1 MKYFTFGRLFLV
13 LAIVA
18 LLFVATLFSAPAQ
31 FPKGTVFRVAQD
43 ESVSSVAERLFDEHI
58 ISSPKLFKSLLI
70 FSTYDK
76 TIQPGPY
83 TFDEKQNIFKVAER
97 LGLGIFETDFIKV
110 TFPEGIPSTEM
121 AKILKK
127 NFENFDEELFVSLA
141 KKEEGFL
148 FPDTYYFDPETTPDA
163 VISQLKS
170 TFFRKTKSLLSDIS
184 DVHETITFASILEK
198 EGRGE
203 EQQKMIAG
211 ILLNRLEKGMLLQV
225 DAPFVYL
232 LGKESK
238 DLTVEDLKLDNP
250 YNTYVYKGLPP
261 GPIGNPGLQAIEAAL
276 SPTQNEYLFYLHDN
290 DGDIHYAK
298 TFAEHVKNKKN
309 YLK

>member
-1 MKYFTFGRLFLV
+1 
-13 LAIVA
+13 
-18 LLFVATLFSAPAQ
+18 
-31 FPKGTVFRVAQD
+31 
-43 ESVSSVAERLFDEHI
+43 
-58 ISSPKLFKSLLI
+58 
-70 FSTYDK
+70 
-76 TIQPGPY
+76 
-83 TFDEKQNIFKVAER
+83 
-97 LGLGIFETDFIKV
+97 
-110 TFPEGIPSTEM
+110 
-121 AKILKK
+121 
-127 NFENFDEELFVSLA
+127 
-141 KKEEGFL
+141 
-148 FPDTYYFDPETTPDA
+148 
-163 VISQLKS
+163 
-170 TFFRKTKSLLSDIS
+170 
-184 DVHETITFASILEK
+184 
-198 EGRGE
+198 
-203 EQQKMIAG
+203 MIAG

>member
-1 MKYFTFGRLFLV
+1 MKYFTFGRLFSIL
-13 LAIVA
+13 IVGA
-18 LLFVATLFSAPAQ
+18 LLYIATLFSAPVH
-31 FPKGTVFRVAQD
+31 FPEGTVFRVGQD
-43 ESVSSVAERLFDEHI
+43 ETASSVAQRLFDEKI
-58 ISSPKLFKSLLI
+58 ITSPRLFKSLLI

-83 TFDEKQNIFKVAER
+83 TFDERQNIFKVAER
-97 LGLGIFETDFIKV
+97 LGLGIFKTDFVKV

-127 NFENFDEELFVSLA
+127 NLEKFDTELFLSLA
-141 KKEEGFL
+141 KKEEGYL
-148 FPDTYYFDPETTPDA
+148 FPDTYYFDPEITPEA

-170 TFFRKTKSLLSDIS
+170 TFSRKTKLLFSNVSDIN
-184 DVHETITFASILEK
+184 ETITFASILEK

-238 DLTVEDLKLDNP
+238 DLTLEDLKFDSP
-250 YNTYVYKGLPP
+250 YNTYLYKGLPP
-261 GPIGNPGLQAIEAAL
+261 GPIGNPGITAIEAAL
-276 SPTQNEYLFYLHDN
+276 SPTQNEYLFYLHDT

-298 TFAEHVKNKKN
+298 TFTEHVKNKKN